1 MDEGPV
7 AMEKRAAG
15 AETSAAEEAKEA
27 GSERANRPHVSIGG
41 KRMPMPRSRLARI
54 VSGVAL
60 VLLGIV
66 GFLPVVGF
74 WMIPLGLVVLSYDVP
89 AVRRLRRRM
98 EVWWHRR
105 RRKDGR
111 RPDAR

>member
-15 AETSAAEEAKEA
+15 AEMSAAEEAKEA
-27 GSERANRPHVSIGG
+27 GSERAKRPHVSIGG